1 MLTEC
6 IDIAAEFIVSG
17 FPNIHASIQQ
27 TFKGHLQ
34 KHVAGTLIA
43 ITVLGHGDR
52 GFFLKQKF
60 LIYTS
65 MKNKPVI
72 EGLFKKN
79 SLTYS

>member
-34 KHVAGTLIA
+34 KHIAGMLIA

-52 GFFLKQKF
+52 GFF
-60 LIYTS
+60 
-65 MKNKPVI
+65 
-72 EGLFKKN
+72 
-79 SLTYS
+79 

>member
-1 MLTEC
+1 MLIFTEC

-34 KHVAGTLIA
+34 KHIAGMLIA

-52 GFFLKQKF
+52 GFF
-60 LIYTS
+60 
-65 MKNKPVI
+65 
-72 EGLFKKN
+72 KKKIFF
-79 SLTYS
+79 